1 MVGLYDHKGSGRRYP
16 LIGQS
21 AQETRYSIA
30 SFRIQN
36 GKAVGQITPVEMEEP
51 AEDFYR
57 LWANQT
63 PATVNGVE
71 TLGAVVV
78 TPADNGWELLPIP
91 LLPRF
96 SVTLDESV
104 LGKVESVTLN
114 GKSVELTRKDGKVT
128 FDFEAKDEAGSRSAQ
143 KYLIVVSG
151 KF

>member
-1 MVGLYDHKGSGRRYP
+1 
-16 LIGQS
+16 
-21 AQETRYSIA
+21 
-30 SFRIQN
+30 
-36 GKAVGQITPVEMEEP
+36 MEEP
-51 AEDFYR
+51 ADDFYR

-78 TPADNGWELLPIP
+78 SPADNGWELLPIP

-114 GKSVELTRKDGKVT
+114 GKSVELTRQDGKVT
-128 FDFEAKDEAGSRSAQ
+128 FDVEAKDAQ
-143 KYLIVVSG
+143 RYMVVG
-151 KF
+151 KK